1 MKVSATA
8 VKELRELTNA
18 GMMDCKNALLESDGN
33 LEKAKIILNEKG
45 KSTADSKSGRTTAQ
59 GLVWIETEQESNL
72 NHAVVLEV
80 NCETDF
86 AAKDNLFTEFVEKIA
101 KLILEE
107 GIDDMDQLHQQ
118 TMDDFKNLEDYRKFV
133 ISKLGE
139 NITIRRF
146 ERFPIKGI
154 LGSYIHGSK
163 IAALVLLDSTDPGHS
178 ELAKDL
184 AMHVAASKPKY
195 LSLSDIPEEIVK
207 EEIRVLNLQAE
218 EEGKPKDIIER
229 IVKGKLAKQM
239 SEFTLLEQEF
249 IKDSDLNVSQL
260 LKKSNTNVVL
270 FVRYEVGDGIQR
282 EMKNFA
288 DEVKEQVNASQ

>member
-1 MKVSATA
+1 MKISATA
-8 VKELRELTNA
+8 VKELRDLTNA

-45 KSTADSKSGRTTAQ
+45 KSSADSKSGRTTTQ
-59 GLVWIETEQESNL
+59 GLVWIQAGQELNL
-72 NHAVVLEV
+72 NHAVILEV

-86 AAKDNLFTEFVEKIA
+86 AAKDDLFKEFVHKIA
-101 KLILEE
+101 KLILKES
-107 GIDDMDQLHQQ
+107 INDMDQLNEQSI
-118 TMDDFKNLEDYRKFV
+118 DDFKNVEGYRKFV

-146 ERFPIKGI
+146 EIFPVTGI

-163 IAALVLLDSTDPGHS
+163 IAALVLLDSIDPGHS
-178 ELAKDL
+178 HLAKDL

-195 LSLSDIPEEIVK
+195 LNSSDIPKEIVK
-207 EEIRVLNLQAE
+207 EETRILTLQAE
-218 EEGKPKDIIER
+218 EEGKPKEIIEK

-239 SEFTLLEQEF
+239 SELTLLDQEF

-260 LKKSNTNVVL
+260 LKKSNTNVLL

-282 EMKNFA
+282 EVKNFA
-288 DEVKEQVNASQ
+288 EEVKAQVDASQ

>member
-45 KSTADSKSGRTTAQ
+45 KSKADSKSGRTTAQ
-59 GLVWIETEQESNL
+59 GLVWIEAEQELNL
-72 NHAVVLEV
+72 NYAVVLEV

-86 AAKDNLFTEFVEKIA
+86 AAKDELFKEFVEKIA
-101 KLILEE
+101 KLILKE
-107 GIDDMDQLHQQ
+107 GINDKDQLHQQ
-118 TMDDFKNLEDYRKFV
+118 SIDDFKNIEDYRKFV

-154 LGSYIHGSK
+154 LGRYIHGSK
-163 IAALVLLDSTDPGHS
+163 IAALVLLDSIDPDHS
-178 ELAKDL
+178 DLAKHI

-195 LSLSDIPEEIVK
+195 LSQSDIPEEIVK
-207 EEIRVLNLQAE
+207 EETRILTLQAE
-218 EEGKPKDIIER
+218 KEGKPKDIIER

-239 SEFTLLEQEF
+239 SELTLLDQEY
-249 IKDSDLNVSQL
+249 IKDADLNVSQL
-260 LKKSNTNVVL
+260 LKKSNTNVLL

-282 EMKNFA
+282 EVKNFA
-288 DEVKEQVNASQ
+288 DEVKEQVDASE